1 MTTGPGDA
9 PAAGAGDGAA
19 SPPPPA
25 GGRRLPRWWPAAA
38 AVLALVVAVPLVV
51 ILLEDDQPERLELPL
66 PSAGGFSG
74 PGGSEL
80 ATLLVKGRD
89 RTFHATYALTAG
101 ETRQTLEWWNDEGK
115 VRQDTVTAGDG
126 GEVRTASLKLS
137 DKEAVVCRQDP
148 AQPWTC
154 EKVAVPV
161 SGDPR
166 GLLANL
172 QAQLSGRPV
181 TVRSDKVNGRD
192 ARCFSVAASAGSE
205 AVELCSDP
213 DGIPLRLASP
223 EATLELTAL
232 DDSVPEN
239 IFTPPA

>member
-1 MTTGPGDA
+1 MTTDPGDA
-9 PAAGAGDGAA
+9 PATAA
-19 SPPPPA
+19 SDPA
-25 GGRRLPRWWPAAA
+25 APTPTVAGRRLPRWWPAAA

-51 ILLEDDQPERLELPL
+51 ILLEDDPPERVELPL

-80 ATLLVKGRD
+80 ASLLVKGRD
-89 RTFHATYALTAG
+89 RTFHATYALTVG
-101 ETRQTLEWWNDEGK
+101 EIRQTLEWWNDEGR
-115 VRQDTVTAGDG
+115 VRQDTVSAGDG
-126 GEVRTASLKLS
+126 GDVRTASLKLN
-137 DKEAVVCRQDP
+137 DKEAVVCRQEP
-148 AQPWTC
+148 ARPWTC

-181 TVRSDKVNGRD
+181 TVRTDQVNGRD
-192 ARCFSVAASAGSE
+192 ARCFSVAASPGSE

-223 EATLELTAL
+223 EAKLELTAL
-232 DDSVPEN
+232 DDSVPKN

>member
-1 MTTGPGDA
+1 MTIDPGGA
-9 PAAGAGDGAA
+9 PATADHEAA
-19 SPPPPA
+19 TPPSPTLR
-25 GGRRLPRWWPAAA
+25 RRLPRWWPAAA
-38 AVLALVVAVPLVV
+38 AVLALMVAVPVVV
-51 ILLEDDQPERLELPL
+51 ILLEDDQPDRVELPL

-80 ATLLVKGRD
+80 ATLLVKGRN

-101 ETRQTLEWWNDEGK
+101 ETRQTLEWWNDEDR
-115 VRQDTVTAGDG
+115 VRQDTVTAGEG
-126 GEVRTASLKLS
+126 GEVRTASFKLS
-137 DKEAVVCRQDP
+137 DEEAVVCRRDP

-166 GLLANL
+166 GLLASL
-172 QAQLSGRPV
+172 QAQLTGRPV
-181 TVRSDKVNGRD
+181 TVRSAQVNGRD

-213 DGIPLRLASP
+213 DGVPVRLASP
-223 EATLELTAL
+223 EATLELTSL
-232 DDSVPEN
+232 DDSVPES